1 MKVLIAVR
9 NIAREVVVDID
20 MSADDFTNTVKH
32 AVANRE
38 VLELSDTQGQKYLIP
53 AEAIGFTQ
61 IVAEESRRV
70 GFAL

>member
-9 NIAREVVVDID
+9 QVAREVVVDVD
-20 MSADDFTNTVKH
+20 MSTEDFANAVKH

-38 VLELSDTQGQKYLIP
+38 ILELTDNQGQKYLIP